1 LLNDASDKL
10 LDNSILIFDGFGYEV
25 DEANNPKIIHSHFVY
40 GGCLSLPFADIDTN
54 GIGAG
59 YKFED
64 LNFSDCFKIEK
75 TSTNIVNADISDCIV
90 DIGLCGYDGNPIEV
104 VCDVYCQSNMIV
116 KKTLQMTYCD
126 GLLKEVTDCE
136 SEAANAQT
144 LRTSAVIGDTDSVAA
159 NETLTGGTSIARAV
173 SAGSGPVTITLPP
186 GSEMLPYQVIIVKTD
201 ASANAV
207 TVVAD
212 AADGGGTVRTLTN
225 QNEKEILHFI
235 GSAWY

>member
-1 LLNDASDKL
+1 
-10 LDNSILIFDGFGYEV
+10 
-25 DEANNPKIIHSHFVY
+25 
-40 GGCLSLPFADIDTN
+40 
-54 GIGAG
+54 
-59 YKFED
+59 
-64 LNFSDCFKIEK
+64 
-75 TSTNIVNADISDCIV
+75 
-90 DIGLCGYDGNPIEV
+90 
-104 VCDVYCQSNMIV
+104 
-116 KKTLQMTYCD
+116 MTYCD

>member
-1 LLNDASDKL
+1 
-10 LDNSILIFDGFGYEV
+10 
-25 DEANNPKIIHSHFVY
+25 
-40 GGCLSLPFADIDTN
+40 
-54 GIGAG
+54 
-59 YKFED
+59 
-64 LNFSDCFKIEK
+64 
-75 TSTNIVNADISDCIV
+75 
-90 DIGLCGYDGNPIEV
+90 

-126 GLLKEVTDCE
+126 GLLKEVTECE
-136 SEAANAQT
+136 SEAANTQP
-144 LRTSAVIGDTDSVAA
+144 LRTSSVIGDTDSVAA